1 MGQRNE
7 DGLLRLTGRVKELFK
22 TSKGKYVAPAPIEN
36 RINANP
42 LVEMS
47 LISGVGQSAA
57 YAMVVLAEDLRR
69 QQGNAAVRAKVESEL
84 SQLLTDVNKD
94 LADYEKLRMI
104 VVSPQPW
111 TIENGCL
118 TPTMK
123 IRRSRIESTV
133 DARVSAWY
141 TQNSPVIWA

>member
-1 MGQRNE
+1 
-7 DGLLRLTGRVKELFK
+7 LFK

-36 RINANP
+36 RINAHP

-47 LISGVGQSAA
+47 LISGVGQPAA
-57 YAMVVLAEDLRR
+57 YAMVVLAEGLRP

-84 SQLLTDVNKD
+84 SQLLIDVNRD

-133 DARVSAWY
+133 DAKVATWY
-141 TQNSPVIWA
+141 VGNSPVIWA